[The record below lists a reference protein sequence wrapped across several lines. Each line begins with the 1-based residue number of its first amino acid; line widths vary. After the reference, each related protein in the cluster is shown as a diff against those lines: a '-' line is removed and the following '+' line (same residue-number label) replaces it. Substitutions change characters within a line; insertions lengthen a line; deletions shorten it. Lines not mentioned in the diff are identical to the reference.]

1 MVPPPL
7 MRRVTLKPSSPAAAE
22 STSLATDWC
31 EPMTRAGSIHSQS
44 RKVGRRT
51 PAMTR
56 CKSTSSTAMCMWA
69 ECDVYG
75 MRSQSSWARRWA
87 DIALPVFLT
96 PAMQRR
102 TLWTLYACNLLA
114 SVGFWFFLP
123 LLPIFLSRRGG
134 SAALVGAVFAAGLLA
149 SAAIRYPAGWA
160 ADRFGT
166 RPVMIAALGLEA
178 VLFLAYLPHLPLYA
192 FVAIRFLHGAAAG
205 AFWPAANGLIAE
217 VAPPKELGKAFGHM
231 QSTNMVGIIIG
242 PAIGGLIAL
251 VDLSVVFVVA
261 ALVSGLAAV
270 AILTIRNVRVEP
282 TTEPPVG
289 ALSMARALLPLIVLG
304 AGTSYMIGTFDT
316 IWSLYMTSRGA
327 TTLAVGISFA
337 TFGIPALL
345 VSARAG
351 ALGDR
356 FGGQRLIVGSLLVT
370 AVFSSIYPFIASV
383 PWLIGLGLIEGAFT
397 ISGAPSLI
405 AEVSRDAEPG
415 YQGRTQGVFQ
425 AVQAS
430 IQIAGA
436 LAGGHLFTIGPAYA
450 FLAITAFCVLGAASG
465 TWLSSARRRA
475 AAIRTK
481 PLRES

>member
-1 MVPPPL
+1 
-7 MRRVTLKPSSPAAAE
+7 
-22 STSLATDWC
+22 
-31 EPMTRAGSIHSQS
+31 
-44 RKVGRRT
+44 
-51 PAMTR
+51 
-56 CKSTSSTAMCMWA
+56 
-69 ECDVYG
+69 
-75 MRSQSSWARRWA
+75 
-87 DIALPVFLT
+87 
-96 PAMQRR
+96 MQRR
-102 TLWTLYACNLLA
+102 TLWTLYGCNLLA

-134 SAALVGAVFAAGLLA
+134 SATLVGAVFASGLLA
-149 SAAIRYPAGWA
+149 NALIRYPAGWA

-166 RPVMIAALGLEA
+166 RPVMIVSLASEA
-178 VLFLAYLPHLPLYA
+178 VLFLGYLPHLPLAA
-192 FVAIRFLHGAAAG
+192 FIALRFVHGAAAG

-217 VAPPKELGKAFGHM
+217 VAPPKELGRAFGVM

-242 PAIGGLIAL
+242 PAIGGFIAL
-251 VDLSVVFVVA
+251 ANLSVVFVVA
-261 ALVSGLAAV
+261 AIVSGLAAIPIATV
-270 AILTIRNVRVEP
+270 PNVRLARSAEA
-282 TTEPPVG
+282 PVG
-289 ALSMARALLPLIVLG
+289 ALRIARRLLPLIILG
-304 AGTSYMIGTFDT
+304 VGTSYMIGTFDT
-316 IWSLYMTSRGA
+316 IWSLYMTYRGA

-356 FGGQRLIVGSLLVT
+356 FGAQKLIVGSLFVT
-370 AVFSSIYPFIASV
+370 AFFSSIYPFIASV

-405 AEVSRDAEPG
+405 AEVSRNAEPG

-425 AVQAS
+425 AVQSS

-436 LAGGHLFTIGPAYA
+436 LAGGYLFTIGPTYA